1 MRFKQNGLFF
11 AGVLVYTVKA
21 GCFRGA
27 RRSMEGK
34 ADMERR
40 DKEGLIMLSGLVE
53 TVVFQNEESGFAVC
67 ELDVAGQRVTAVG
80 VMPFLA
86 AGEEVRVSGQWRLHP
101 VYGRQFSVEQLEKR
115 LPSNVGAILRY
126 LSSGAVKGV
135 GAVTAQRIV
144 DMFGENALSVIEN
157 EPDKLCR
164 VRGISPKKAA
174 VIQECFQK
182 QFGVRNVLM
191 LLQQYGITMS
201 LALKIWKR
209 WGSLAVDTVKDNPYI
224 LCEEIDGVG
233 FVRADQIAQAMGFD
247 PDSDFRRGAGIK
259 HVLHQNLSNGHT
271 FLPLGRLCE
280 VSARLLA
287 AGRSEDAAQAK
298 AILSKE
304 HELVKARAQ
313 KLIENGELIV
323 ADGVKSA
330 KRPDMKAVYLRRY
343 YYAERYIAETLRRID
358 ISFDNFDFDV
368 EQSIAD
374 LERRLGISYAEK
386 QKEAIRCA
394 LSRRV
399 FILTGGPGTGKT
411 TTLNGIVHLFDK
423 CGFKTLLTAPTGR
436 AAKRIT
442 ELTGRPAKTVHLTL
456 GMKRGVEGYPVFSKN
471 EQDKLDCDALVCDEM
486 SMMDVPLFE
495 ALLKALPEKARLI
508 LVGDVDQLPPVGPG
522 NVFKDMIRSRRF
534 AVTRLGE
541 IFRQAQESL
550 IVVNAHKIIRGEPPE
565 LSARDRDF
573 FFLPAKSAQE
583 TARTVVELCSRRLPK
598 AYGLSPVWDIQVL
611 CPTRRMETGTAVLN
625 ELLRQRLNPPD
636 PGKRERRVRET
647 VFREGDKVIQTRNNY
662 DIPWE
667 KDDGELGT
675 VVLNG
680 EVGLLERLDDT
691 FEKAYVRFDDRTA
704 EYDYAILDELEHA
717 YAITVHKSQ
726 GSEYPVVVLPVW
738 NGPEMLFHRNLLYT
752 GITRARQYLILTGS
766 ESKITQMIENFRQM
780 SRYTGLRCFLRESGD
795 VGDEELPGGQDAED
809 EL

>member
-1 MRFKQNGLFF
+1 
-11 AGVLVYTVKA
+11 
-21 GCFRGA
+21 
-27 RRSMEGK
+27 MENQ
-34 ADMERR
+34 DR
-40 DKEGLIMLSGLVE
+40 EGLIMLSGLIE
-53 TVVFQNEESGFAVC
+53 TIVFQNEETGFAVC
-67 ELDVAGQRVTAVG
+67 ELDAAGERVTAVG
-80 VMPFLA
+80 IMPFLA
-86 AGEEVRVSGQWRLHP
+86 EGEEVRVSGRWRLHP
-101 VYGRQFSVEQLEKR
+101 VYGRQFSVEQLEKK
-115 LPSNVGAILRY
+115 LPANVGAILRY

-135 GAVTAQRIV
+135 GGVTAQRIV
-144 DMFGENALSVIEN
+144 DMFGENALSVIEK
-157 EPDKLCR
+157 EPEKLCR
-164 VRGISPKKAA
+164 IRGISPKKAA

-209 WGSLAVDTVKDNPYI
+209 WGSLAADTVKENPYI

-233 FVRADQIAQAMGFD
+233 FVKADQIARAMGFD

-271 FLPLGRLCE
+271 FLPLDTLCE

-287 AGRSEDAAQAK
+287 AGRGEDAVQA
-298 AILSKE
+298 ADIFDA
-304 HELVKARAQ
+304 ELISVKARAQ
-313 KLIENGELIV
+313 RLIEDGELIV
-323 ADGVKSA
+323 ADGVSSA
-330 KRPDMKAVYLRRY
+330 KKPGMKAVYLRRY
-343 YYAERYIAETLRRID
+343 YYAERYIAETLRRLD
-358 ISFDNFDFDV
+358 TSFDNLGFDV
-368 EQSIAD
+368 EQSMAD
-374 LERRLGISYAEK
+374 LERRLGIRYAEK
-386 QKEAIRCA
+386 QKEAIRTA
-394 LSRRV
+394 LSRRI

-442 ELTGRPAKTVHLTL
+442 ELTGRQAKTVHLTL
-456 GMKRGVEGYPVFSKN
+456 GMKRGGEGYPVFSKN
-471 EQDKLDCDALVCDEM
+471 EQDKLECDALVCDEM

-495 ALLKALPEKARLI
+495 ALLKALPETARLI

-522 NVFKDMIRSRRF
+522 NVFKDMIRSGGF

-550 IVVNAHKIIRGEPPE
+550 IVVNAHRIIRGEAPE
-565 LSARDRDF
+565 LGARDRDF
-573 FFLPAKSAQE
+573 FFLPAKSAEE
-583 TARTVVELCSRRLPK
+583 TAQTVVELCSRRLPN

-625 ELLRQRLNPPD
+625 ERLRQRLNPEGA
-636 PGKRERRVRET
+636 GKRERRVKDT

-662 DIPWE
+662 DITWE
-667 KDDGELGT
+667 KDDGESGT

-691 FEKAYVRFDDRTA
+691 YEKAYVRFDDRTA
-704 EYDYAILDELEHA
+704 EYDYSLLDELEHA

-726 GSEYPVVVLPVW
+726 GSEYPAVVLPVW

-752 GITRARQYLILTGS
+752 GITRARQRLILVGS
-766 ESKITQMIENFRQM
+766 ESRIRQMAENYRQM
-780 SRYTGLRCFLRESGD
+780 SRYTGLRCFLNEAAGGD
-795 VGDEELPGGQDAED
+795 ARAAEEKDEDAF
-809 EL
+809 